1 MITLYHSPNTRSASI
16 VWLLEELEVPYE
28 TRQVTFRRADGTGAK
43 DPANPH
49 PHGKVPAL
57 QDDGETVFES
67 SAIGLFLTD
76 KYRNVRLGPAAGEP
90 KRGEFLSWLFY
101 RPGILEPA
109 FIERR
114 LEIKHIQGM
123 MGWAA
128 PDEVEAVI
136 NEHLS
141 KNKYFLGD
149 EFSTVD
155 VLLGGGI
162 HYMVLFGMAAKT
174 PVLEEYAARITA
186 RPAFK
191 RAAERDAGK

>member
-16 VWLLEELEVPYE
+16 VWLLEELQVPYE
-28 TRQVTFRRADGTGAK
+28 TKLVTFRRADGTGEK

-57 QDDGETVFES
+57 KDDGETVFES

-76 KYRNVRLGPAAGEP
+76 KYRHVRLGPAVGEP

-101 RPGILEPA
+101 RPGIMEPA

-114 LEIKHIQGM
+114 LEIKHVQGM

-128 PDEVEAVI
+128 PDEVEQVI
-136 NEHLS
+136 NDHLS
-141 KNKYFLGD
+141 KNRYFLGD

-174 PVLEEYAARITA
+174 PVLEEYAARITS

-191 RAAERDAGK
+191 RAAERDAAK